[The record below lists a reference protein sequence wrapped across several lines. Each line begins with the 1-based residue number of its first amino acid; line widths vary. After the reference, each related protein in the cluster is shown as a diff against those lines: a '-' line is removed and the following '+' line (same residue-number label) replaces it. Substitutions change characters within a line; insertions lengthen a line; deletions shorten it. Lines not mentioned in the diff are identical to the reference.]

1 MMGRRVALL
10 APILTALSRDKFTAL
25 HKELSYELGEV
36 TMQMAE
42 IKETRLAVT
51 DMGVSGKGA
60 DVAIPQAQ
68 CDKLNSMSRSA
79 VQYFQHFV
87 SMYSSDSDAGELP
100 KVTAQQLLDVVY
112 HASTN

>member
-1 MMGRRVALL
+1 MQSRRVALL
-10 APILTALSRDKFTAL
+10 APILAALSRDKFTAL

-51 DMGVSGKGA
+51 DMGVSEKNVSGKKGA
-60 DVAIPQAQ
+60 DVALPQAQ

-79 VQYFQHFV
+79 IQYFEHFV
-87 SMYSSDSDAGELP
+87 SMYSDGDAGELP
-100 KVTAQQLLDVVY
+100 KVMHSFQLC
-112 HASTN
+112 